1 MKDFNFEEW
10 QNKYRNNEFI
20 DLKKYLDSKDIELLK
35 KLDIDIKDKLYSNYE
50 FDLLEGKLLRYYKN
64 EKEMSNED
72 LKLSKSLDDTGV
84 SREDYNALL
93 KKFNKIS
100 DDYKI

>member
-10 QNKYRNNEFI
+10 QNKYCNNELI
-20 DLKKYLDSKDIELLK
+20 DLKKYLDSNDIELLK

-64 EKEMSNED
+64 EKEMSKED
-72 LKLSKSLDDTGV
+72 LELSKPLDNTGV
-84 SREDYNALL
+84 SRADYNVLL
-93 KKFNKIS
+93 EKFNKIS
-100 DDYKI
+100 DDYNI